1 MARGV
6 SRRGSPY
13 HSLAHKE
20 KALKFARTFEC
31 SSFVFTPIEIA
42 DAVCLLTATNSDLF
56 PESLPLSNIKTLIQA
71 ENWCSNRMSEWSMG
85 KCYVWS
91 CRRLHNS
98 QVIGQVTLLPQENR
112 LALPYWVNPELWGQG
127 LATQMCK
134 ALLSHVRSSGYQGS
148 IWAGVHSW
156 NSSSS
161 SVLKKLGFE
170 QTVSN
175 SENTAEY
182 SLEVVC

>member
-1 MARGV
+1 MPA
-6 SRRGSPY
+6 PLNAA
-13 HSLAHKE
+13 LAHKE
-20 KALKFARTFEC
+20 KALKFARKFEC

-42 DAVCLLTATNSDLF
+42 DAVYLLTAVNSDLF
-56 PESLPLSNIKTLIQA
+56 PESLPLANIKTLTQA
-71 ENWCSNRMSEWSMG
+71 ENWCSNRMSEWNMG

-112 LALPYWVNPELWGQG
+112 LALAYWVNPEFWGHG

-156 NSSSS
+156 NSRSS

-170 QTVSN
+170 QIVSN

-182 SLEVVC
+182 SLEIVC